1 MAEWQLL
8 SNHGRVLLLVA
19 REPRARL
26 RDIAG
31 AVGITER
38 TAHRIITELVEDGYV
53 IRRRN
58 GSRNEY
64 EVRPDVAI
72 HDPVLGERWVGE
84 ILAAVADSDGSQP
97 RRRSGG
103 GSGGPA
109 SGPPRA
115 LRAELRSV
123 YTSSAR
129 RPASGPA
136 P

>member
-19 REPRARL
+19 REPTARL
-26 RDIAG
+26 RDIAA

-103 GSGGPA
+103 AAAG
-109 SGPPRA
+109 
-115 LRAELRSV
+115 
-123 YTSSAR
+123 R
-129 RPASGPA
+129 RPGRRAR
-136 P
+136 